1 MHPIVLPA
9 KVACVMVLSCQG
21 CQTLSQTTLRVS
33 KRHVWHICGVIKK
46 QDYMT
51 KVAWGIAFFEYKRKT
66 QPRKMRKGS
75 VQKAHNQETEKGQR

>member
-1 MHPIVLPA
+1 
-9 KVACVMVLSCQG
+9 
-21 CQTLSQTTLRVS
+21 
-33 KRHVWHICGVIKK
+33 
-46 QDYMT
+46 MT